1 MTLVV
6 GVDATKKGWVAV
18 VVEDGAFV
26 EAQPFSTI
34 AELAS
39 QRPDVAV
46 IGVDIPIGLPD
57 SGRRVADIEAR
68 ELVGPRRS
76 SVFFTHPQAVIEAE
90 TYAEAR
96 EIAKQR
102 FGAGISAQAYAL
114 RSKILE
120 VDAIAQ
126 SDNRIIEVH
135 PEVSF
140 RELAGT
146 HLLHSKRTWNGQ
158 MERRQLLADAEITL
172 PGHLT
177 EAGDTPVD
185 DVLDAAVCAWTA
197 ARYLAGSAQSMPD
210 PPETNDAGRQMAIWR

>member
-6 GVDATKKGWVAV
+6 GVDATMKGWVAV
-18 VVEDGAFV
+18 VAEDGAFV
-26 EAQPFSTI
+26 EARAFLTI

-39 QRPDVAV
+39 QLTDVDV

-57 SGRRVADIEAR
+57 SGRRAADVAAR
-68 ELVGPRRS
+68 EFVGPRRS
-76 SVFFTHPQAVIEAE
+76 SVFFTHPLAVIEAP
-90 TYAEAR
+90 TYADAR

-102 FGAGISAQAYAL
+102 FGTGISAQAYAL
-114 RSKILE
+114 RNKILE
-120 VDAIAQ
+120 VDAIVE
-126 SDNRIIEVH
+126 SDDRIIEVH

-158 MERRQLLADAEITL
+158 MERRRLLADGEITL
-172 PGHLT
+172 PGHLV
-177 EAGDTPVD
+177 EAGDIPVD

-197 ARYLAGSAQSMPD
+197 ARFAAGTARSMPD
-210 PPETNDAGRQMAIWR
+210 PPEISDAGRPMAIWL

>member
-1 MTLVV
+1 MRPPRSL
-6 GVDATKKGWVAV
+6 
-18 VVEDGAFV
+18 
-26 EAQPFSTI
+26 

-39 QRPDVAV
+39 QLSDVAV
-46 IGVDIPIGLPD
+46 IGIDIPIGLPD
-57 SGRRVADIEAR
+57 SGRRAADLAAR
-68 ELVGPRRS
+68 EFVGPRRS
-76 SVFFTHPQAVIEAE
+76 SVFFTHPWAMIEAP
-90 TYAEAR
+90 TYADAR

-126 SDNRIIEVH
+126 SDDRIIEVH

-158 MERRQLLADAEITL
+158 MERRRLLADAQITL
-172 PGHLT
+172 PSHLT
-177 EAGDTPVD
+177 EAGDIPVD

-197 ARYLAGSAQSMPD
+197 ARFVAGTARSMPD
-210 PPETNDAGRQMAIWR
+210 PPEISDAGRPMAIWL